1 MSKKGYFYRYFT
13 IITKI
18 EKQKYITYEQLASHV
33 DQQIEQLRHFDDT
46 IEVGFSQRTLQ
57 RDIKEISQLFNIDIK
72 FDRKQKGYYIVSENK
87 QNYAAQ
93 RMLAFLEVFNTLNLS
108 NEFIDI
114 VYLENREPQNTYHF
128 SPIIESIK
136 HKKLLQF
143 SYMKFNDSTHTIR
156 TVTAYGLKE
165 YKNRWYLLAVEKG
178 SEILKIFALDR
189 MFQVQILSEPATM
202 LPHIDV
208 KQKFEHAYGISL
220 PIDEHPEIV
229 ELYFS
234 PLQREYVK
242 SLPLHQSQQIISD
255 DKEGLVIQL
264 NIYIT
269 PDFVGELLSFGPHV
283 KVIKPN
289 KLVKQIKE
297 QYKKALSQYD

>member
-18 EKQKYITYEQLASHV
+18 EKQKYITYEQLAAHV
-33 DQQIEQLRHFDDT
+33 DKQIEQLRHFDDD

-57 RDIKEISQLFNIDIK
+57 RDIKEINHLFSIEIK

-87 QNYAAQ
+87 QNQAAQ

-108 NEFIDI
+108 NEFVDI

-136 HKKLLQF
+136 HKKYLQF
-143 SYMKFNDSTHTIR
+143 NYMKFNDNTHTKRI
-156 TVTAYGLKE
+156 VTAYGLKE
-165 YKNRWYLLAVEKG
+165 YKNRWYLLAVEQN
-178 SEILKIFALDR
+178 SDFLKIFALDR
-189 MFQVQILSEPATM
+189 MFQVNILPEHTERDAS
-202 LPHIDV
+202 IDI

-220 PIDEHPEIV
+220 PNNQEPEII
-229 ELYFS
+229 ELQFNN
-234 PLQREYVK
+234 LQKDYVK
-242 SLPLHQSQQIISD
+242 SLPLHQSQEIIKD
-255 DKEGLVIQL
+255 DKEGLIIRL
-264 NIYIT
+264 KLYIT
-269 PDFVGELLSFGPHV
+269 SDFIGELLSFGPTM
-283 KVIKPN
+283 KVLKPN
-289 KLVKQIKE
+289 SLVKQIKD

>member
-18 EKQKYITYEQLASHV
+18 EKQKYITYEQLAAHV
-33 DQQIEQLRHFDDT
+33 DKQIEQLRHFDDN
-46 IEVGFSQRTLQ
+46 IDVGFSQRTLQ

-72 FDRKQKGYYIVSENK
+72 FDRKQKGYYILSENK

-108 NEFIDI
+108 NEFTDI

-143 SYMKFNDSTHTIR
+143 SYMKFNDNTHTVRI
-156 TVTAYGLKE
+156 VAAYGLKE
-165 YKNRWYLLAVEKG
+165 YKNRWYLLAVEKD
-178 SEILKIFALDR
+178 SEVLKIFALDR
-189 MFQVQILSEPATM
+189 MFQLQITAEPAVF
-202 LPHIDV
+202 LDHINV
-208 KQKFEHAYGISL
+208 KQRFEHAYGITL
-220 PIDEHPEIV
+220 PLDDHPETV
-229 ELYFS
+229 ELFFS
-234 PLQREYVK
+234 PMQREYVK

-255 DKEGLVIQL
+255 DKEGLLVKI

-269 PDFVGELLSFGPHV
+269 PDFVGELLSFGPHM
-283 KVIKPN
+283 KVIKPAS
-289 KLVKQIKE
+289 LAKQIKE
-297 QYKKALSQYD
+297 QYKKALNQYD